1 MAIKIL
7 VCGLPGSGKTTLAK
21 PLAELLDAVWMNAD
35 EVRSH
40 YNDWDFSKEGR
51 IRQAERMK
59 FLADVVIEA
68 GQSVVADFICPT
80 EATRRDFDA
89 DYTVWMN
96 TIDKGRFADTNQMFE
111 NPTSY
116 NYIVTEWFDDTHTV
130 LKDVIDKYM
139 QQERNTI

>member
-7 VCGLPGSGKTTLAK
+7 VCGLPGSGKTTLAE
-21 PLAELLDAVWMNAD
+21 PLSKELDAIWINAD
-35 EVRSH
+35 KVRTRFQ
-40 YNDWDFSKEGR
+40 DWDFSADGRTRQADRMRNIADGVVMSGR
-51 IRQAERMK
+51 IA
-59 FLADVVIEA
+59 VV
-68 GQSVVADFICPT
+68 DFICPT
-80 EATRRDFDA
+80 EETRKEFDA
-89 DYTVWMN
+89 DYTIWMN